1 MNNMLDD
8 EIIELYFSRS
18 ENAVKESENKYSR
31 YCGSIAFHILGDS
44 RDAEECVSDAFLAA
58 WNNIPP
64 ERPKNLRVYLGRLTR
79 NISLNRF
86 DYKTAK
92 KRRGDFDSV
101 ISELDTLCGDT
112 VEKEYDNKQIANAI
126 SGFLRSVSEEQRKI
140 FILRYWYA
148 YPIADIVSKTG
159 MSESK
164 IKSMLLRL
172 RKKLKDHLEKE
183 DIYL

>member
-1 MNNMLDD
+1 MMDS

-44 RDAEECVSDAFLAA
+44 RDAEECVNEAFLAA

-64 ERPKNLRVYLGRLTR
+64 EKPKNLRVYLGRLTR

-92 KRRGDFDSV
+92 KRKCDFESV
-101 ISELDTLCGDT
+101 VSELDSLCGDT
-112 VEKEYDNKQIANAI
+112 VENQFDNTQIADAI
-126 SGFLRSVSEEQRKI
+126 SDCLRSVSDEQRRV

-148 YPIADIVSKTG
+148 YPIADIASKTG

-164 IKSMLLRL
+164 IKSMLFRL
-172 RKKLKDHLEKE
+172 REKLKEYLEKE